1 MPRRSKWISFVCSFL
16 FIKPQASPSAPPRK
30 LASSPFVSF
39 SLLYFP
45 FSPLTC
51 AMQCNT
57 QGEEGG
63 FTLERPRSQTNLVT
77 NDAKGRARCPSDRW
91 MKILNRKKGV
101 NCTLELLKYC
111 LQFRSE
117 VSRDGESGGET
128 PSMAGQSNQNLLKI
142 ENPQ

>member
-1 MPRRSKWISFVCSFL
+1 MLKGEWISFVCSFL

-39 SLLYFP
+39 SLLHFP

-51 AMQCNT
+51 AMQYTGRGGWFHIGAAALPDKPGDQRNKRKGKVPFR
-57 QGEEGG
+57 QVGENPE
-63 FTLERPRSQTNLVT
+63 Q
-77 NDAKGRARCPSDRW
+77 
-91 MKILNRKKGV
+91 KKKQGV